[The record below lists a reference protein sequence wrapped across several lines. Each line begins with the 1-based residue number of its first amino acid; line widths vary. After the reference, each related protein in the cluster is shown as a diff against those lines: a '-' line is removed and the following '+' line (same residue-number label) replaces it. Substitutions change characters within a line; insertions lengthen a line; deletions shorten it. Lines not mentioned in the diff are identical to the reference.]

1 MAHMVK
7 SACSVGDPVSIP
19 GLGRSPGEG
28 NGSPLQYCNLENP
41 MDRVVWWA
49 TVHGVTKSWTWLSD
63 FTILLMYSLS
73 IIVFLDHLC
82 YFLFFINWEGCTLSY
97 WRKRF
102 YPVSSTGVG
111 LAVLR
116 GMFRPECC
124 LFTCVCFCFSPHCY
138 MLCWGSCPWA
148 KGRSASTGGS
158 RMSLSSPCCFQ
169 ELWRVTFYLGRNM
182 TKNDMK
188 K

>member
-1 MAHMVK
+1 MVK

-82 YFLFFINWEGCTLSY
+82 YFLFLSTA
-97 WRKRF
+97 R
-102 YPVSSTGVG
+102 
-111 LAVLR
+111 AVLYPIE
-116 GMFRPECC
+116 GKGSILYQAPGWGWLCC
-124 LFTCVCFCFSPHCY
+124 GACSALSAACSHVCVAVCFSRHCY
-138 MLCWGSCPWA
+138 VLCWGSCPGA
-148 KGRSASTGGS
+148 RGRSTCTGGS
-158 RMSLSSPCCFQ
+158 RMCLSSPGSFQ
-169 ELWRVTFYLGRNM
+169 ELWRVIFYLGRNM
-182 TKNDMK
+182 KKNDMK